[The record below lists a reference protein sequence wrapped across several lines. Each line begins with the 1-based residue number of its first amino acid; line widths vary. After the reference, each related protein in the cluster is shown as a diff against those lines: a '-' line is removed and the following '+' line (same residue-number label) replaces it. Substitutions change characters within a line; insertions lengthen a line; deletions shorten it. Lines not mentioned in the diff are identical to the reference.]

1 MQLSPAAA
9 EGPRPESAET
19 SRATLARDLYALLAS
34 VMRSGT
40 SEVFRIVGDLELS
53 MTQIKAL
60 HILDANDDELTVKD
74 LSERLTVSMPAMSRS
89 IDGLLHRG
97 FVERRED
104 DDDRRQKRVRVTE
117 AGRAVPR
124 ALNDARLSTLND
136 FIDGLDAEEVERLAT
151 ALAPIAAREDVA
163 RCRPLKETE

>member
-1 MQLSPAAA
+1 M
-9 EGPRPESAET
+9 
-19 SRATLARDLYALLAS
+19 YALLAS
-34 VMRSGT
+34 VLKSGT
-40 SEVFRIVGDLELS
+40 SEVFQIVGELELS
-53 MTQIKAL
+53 MTQIKLL
-60 HILDANDDELTVKD
+60 HVLDACEEELTLKD
-74 LSERLTVSMPAMSRS
+74 LSERLDVSMAAMSRS

-104 DDDRRQKRVRVTE
+104 DDDRRHKRVRVTE

-136 FIDGLDAEEVERLAT
+136 FIDGLAPDEVARLAE

-163 RCRPLKETE
+163 RFRPKETA